1 MPPSTMIV
9 AAQITQLRVSTCG
22 AAADG
27 EPMAIANRFV
37 WPPRARFPTHH
48 HEDEVT
54 CRPK

>member
-1 MPPSTMIV
+1 MIV